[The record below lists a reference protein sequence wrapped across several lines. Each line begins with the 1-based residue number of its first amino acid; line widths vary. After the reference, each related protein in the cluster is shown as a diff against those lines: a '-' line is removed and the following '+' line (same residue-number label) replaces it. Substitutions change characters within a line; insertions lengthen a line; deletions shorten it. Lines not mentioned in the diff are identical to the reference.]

1 MRPLIPVA
9 ALVTLLLAACS
20 AAPPAPPISVD
31 TGPRV
36 HELQVVS
43 NGWHTAIV
51 LAAAEVA
58 ATRLLPEAADF
69 PAARYLE
76 FGWGDRKYY
85 PARNPSAAM
94 ALGAALTDTP
104 AVLHIAGLA
113 GTAAGARPKDE
124 VLAFRISAAGL
135 KRLVA
140 AIAAEVE
147 RAEGGRARAAAPGLY
162 AESRFYNA
170 HGTFNLN
177 NTCNTWTARM
187 LRIAGIDV
195 SAEGVITAG
204 DLMARLRD
212 LAGDK
217 PPG

>member
-1 MRPLIPVA
+1 MRPLIA
-9 ALVTLLLAACS
+9 IAILLTLLLAACS
-20 AAPPAPPISVD
+20 AAPTAPPLNAD
-31 TGPRV
+31 AGPRV
-36 HELQVVS
+36 HDLQVVS

-51 LAAAEVA
+51 LPAAEVT
-58 ATRLLPEAADF
+58 ATGLLPEAADF
-69 PAARYLE
+69 PAARSLE

-104 AVLHIAGLA
+104 AVLHMAGLA
-113 GTAAGARPKDE
+113 GPAVEARPKDE
-124 VLAFRISAAGL
+124 VIAFRISAAGL
-135 KRLVA
+135 QRLVA

-162 AESRFYNA
+162 AGSRFYDA

-212 LAGDK
+212 LAEQT